1 MKAMMVTI
9 NKNARASTRICGP
22 RRGAISVLVI
32 ILLMIMLTMAVFAID
47 YGYLLVVRTD
57 LQRAAD
63 NAALSAV
70 QDLIPDANGN
80 QDVDA
85 AKATVR
91 AYAAANLVDEN
102 FSVADEDIEIGRYD
116 PDTVYSD
123 FTIVSDGIYDTV
135 RVTLRRDDLNNSS
148 VTLMLARF
156 VGVQTADISA
166 TSTAVLQKARFL
178 EPGSDLLPIAIPQAT
193 WNAQQPGDEWSV
205 YGSGR
210 LVDENGNEVP
220 GNWGTLDVGNTSNST
235 ADLVNQIN
243 NGLRQEDLDALE
255 QAGTISNSQQ
265 IDSQQSMWLNGD
277 TGFSA
282 GIKSAVIAS
291 HGKTKLI
298 PIFDSMNGGNGGNLD
313 YHVVGWGVV
322 EIVSSSWQG
331 NKKSSIV
338 IRKTYSYDGDLRAH
352 PDLSNT
358 TDIIEAAYTSPVLVE

>member
-1 MKAMMVTI
+1 MTHFITKLDNRT
-9 NKNARASTRICGP
+9 TRFRGP
-22 RRGAISVLVI
+22 KRGAISVLVI
-32 ILLMIMLTMAVFAID
+32 ILLIIMLIMAVFAVD

-91 AYAAANLVDEN
+91 AYAAANLADEN
-102 FSVADEDIEIGRYD
+102 FTVADEDIEIGRYD

-123 FTIVSDGIYDTV
+123 FTIMSDGIYDTV

-156 VGVQTADISA
+156 VGVETAAISA
-166 TSTAVLQKARFL
+166 SSTAVLQKARFL
-178 EPGSDLLPIAIPQAT
+178 EPGADILPIAIPQST
-193 WNAQQPGDEWSV
+193 WDNQQRGDQWTI
-205 YGSGR
+205 YGNGR
-210 LVDENGNEVP
+210 LLDNSGNEVP
-220 GNWGTLDVGNTSNST
+220 GNWGTLDVGSQSNSS
-235 ADLVNQIN
+235 ADIADQIN
-243 NGLRQEDLDALE
+243 NGLRQQDLDALA

-277 TGFSA
+277 TGFSS
-282 GIKSAVIAS
+282 GIKGAVIPA

-298 PIFDSMNGGNGGNLD
+298 PIFDVLGENISGGNLD

-331 NKKSSIV
+331 NNKSTIV

-352 PDLSNT
+352 SYLSNT